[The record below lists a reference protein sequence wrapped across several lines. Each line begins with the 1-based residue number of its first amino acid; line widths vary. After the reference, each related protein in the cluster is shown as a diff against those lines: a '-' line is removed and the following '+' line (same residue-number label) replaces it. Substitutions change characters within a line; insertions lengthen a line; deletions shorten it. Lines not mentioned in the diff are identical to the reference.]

1 MANNTIN
8 PIIKKAVY
16 AIAQAN
22 ADILFNMIYND
33 VEIERAESRRKLL
46 RKVKKYLVRYYNL
59 DANDLDDNTILAV
72 FRNDED
78 VLTLFALNL

>member
-1 MANNTIN
+1 MVNNTLN

-22 ADILFNMIYND
+22 ADILLNMIYND
-33 VEIERAESRRKLL
+33 VEIERAKSRRKLL
-46 RKVKKYLVRYYNL
+46 RKVKRYLVRNYNL
-59 DANDLDDNTILAV
+59 DANDLDDNAILTV

>member
-1 MANNTIN
+1 MANNTLK

-33 VEIERAESRRKLL
+33 VKIERAKSRIKLL
-46 RKVKKYLVRYYNL
+46 RKVKRYLVKNYNL
-59 DANDLDDNTILAV
+59 DANDLDNNAILTI
-72 FRNDED
+72 FRNEKDI
-78 VLTLFALNL
+78 LTLFALNL

>member
-46 RKVKKYLVRYYNL
+46 HKVKKYLVRYYNL

>member
-1 MANNTIN
+1 MANNTLN

-33 VEIERAESRRKLL
+33 VKIERAKSRIKLL
-46 RKVKKYLVRYYNL
+46 RKVKRYLVKIYDL
-59 DANDLDDNTILAV
+59 DVNDLDNNAILTI
-72 FRNDED
+72 FRNEKDI
-78 VLTLFALNL
+78 LTLFALNL

>member
-1 MANNTIN
+1 MANNTLN

-33 VEIERAESRRKLL
+33 VEIERAKSRIKLL
-46 RKVKKYLVRYYNL
+46 RKVKRYLVRNYNL
-59 DANDLDDNTILAV
+59 DANDLDDNAILTV

>member
-1 MANNTIN
+1 MVNNTLN

-33 VEIERAESRRKLL
+33 VEIERAKSRRKLL
-46 RKVKKYLVRYYNL
+46 RKVKRYLVRNYNL
-59 DANDLDDNTILAV
+59 DANDLDDNAILTV

>member
-1 MANNTIN
+1 MVNNTLN

-22 ADILFNMIYND
+22 GDIWFNMIYND
-33 VEIERAESRRKLL
+33 IERERAKSRRKLL
-46 RKVKKYLVRYYNL
+46 RKVKRYLVRNYSL
-59 DANDLDDNTILAV
+59 DANDLDDNVILTI

-78 VLTLFALNL
+78 ILTMFALNF